1 MSARLLRVLA
11 GALLLGSYVHASGH
25 AAPTARLTGVSTKT
39 EGVGTTVVIET
50 TAPVAYVTAQPDPLT
65 LLIDLRNVS
74 PGQVRPEKASGAVA
88 DVAIESSTDAD
99 GTEIARVRLLLAR
112 PVAAEVRSKWNT
124 VIVELG
130 GGAGQDAKA
139 SASADVSAAPGQN
152 PPAAE
157 KKPVPALVEPSRGS
171 ALTKVDATTGP
182 DGTRVT
188 FSGTGTWRPSSIETA
203 RDLPPRLVVDFPELR
218 STLPAVTPIG
228 KGPIDRIRVAVN
240 RRDPLVTRAVIDLK
254 YPVAHR
260 VESTDGAVVIVFDE
274 KSPGAL
280 AGSVAPVRPVP
291 ESAAARAPAPDLR
304 PSMAS
309 EKPEPV
315 VVRTETAV
323 PAQRARKP
331 ETATEPTPE
340 PRPELKPEPKAELK
354 PDVKP
359 EPRFEVKPEPK
370 AVESR
375 SERQAPPAMEAKPQV
390 QKRVP
395 PPVAGEGE
403 KQYTGHLVTFDFF
416 QAELR
421 SVLRTFSEIS
431 GLNVVIDPKIPPG
444 TVDVSLREVPWDQA
458 LEVILR
464 SHQLGY
470 VLQNNVVRIAPL
482 KVLEQEETERQRLV
496 EAQAMGGQLK
506 VFTKTLSY
514 ARAGDIAK
522 LLKDTRVLTSRG
534 SALVDERTNTLI
546 INDLPEALVASE
558 ALIGVLDRSEPQVE
572 IEAKIVQTSTD
583 TARALGVQ
591 WGVGG
596 RMSSGLANTAPIAFP
611 AQSSVVGH
619 TSGAR
624 EAVNGGAPGT
634 APTAV
639 NLPAPAATS
648 GFGISMGTLTGS
660 FNLDVALTA
669 LERKGQGK
677 ILSQPKVMMQN
688 NFEAEMTQGVQIPI
702 QTVSNNT
709 VTVTFK
715 DAALTLKVKPQIT
728 ASNTVMMN
736 ISLENASPDYSR
748 QVNGIPPIDT
758 QRAVT
763 QVLVND
769 AETMVI
775 GGIMNSRETSSKD
788 GVPGLSRIPLLGW
801 LFRRDITAEDL
812 RELLIFITPRIR
824 R

>member
-1 MSARLLRVLA
+1 V
-11 GALLLGSYVHASGH
+11 
-25 AAPTARLTGVSTKT
+25 
-39 EGVGTTVVIET
+39 
-50 TAPVAYVTAQPDPLT
+50 
-65 LLIDLRNVS
+65 
-74 PGQVRPEKASGAVA
+74 KA
-88 DVAIESSTDAD
+88 
-99 GTEIARVRLLLAR
+99 
-112 PVAAEVRSKWNT
+112 
-124 VIVELG
+124 
-130 GGAGQDAKA
+130 
-139 SASADVSAAPGQN
+139 
-152 PPAAE
+152 
-157 KKPVPALVEPSRGS
+157 EP
-171 ALTKVDATTGP
+171 
-182 DGTRVT
+182 
-188 FSGTGTWRPSSIETA
+188 
-203 RDLPPRLVVDFPELR
+203 
-218 STLPAVTPIG
+218 
-228 KGPIDRIRVAVN
+228 
-240 RRDPLVTRAVIDLK
+240 
-254 YPVAHR
+254 
-260 VESTDGAVVIVFDE
+260 
-274 KSPGAL
+274 
-280 AGSVAPVRPVP
+280 
-291 ESAAARAPAPDLR
+291 
-304 PSMAS
+304 
-309 EKPEPV
+309 
-315 VVRTETAV
+315 
-323 PAQRARKP
+323 
-331 ETATEPTPE
+331 
-340 PRPELKPEPKAELK
+340 KPEPKAE
-354 PDVKP
+354 P
-359 EPRFEVKPEPK
+359 KPEPK

-375 SERQAPPAMEAKPQV
+375 PERQATPAIAARPQA
-390 QKRVP
+390 QRPVP
-395 PPVAGEGE
+395 PVVGEGE
-403 KQYTGHLVTFDFF
+403 RQYTGHLVTFDFF
-416 QAELR
+416 QADLR
-421 SVLRTFSEIS
+421 SVLRTFAEIS
-431 GLNVVIDPKIPPG
+431 GLNVVIDPAIPPG

-470 VLQNNVVRIAPL
+470 VLENNVVRIAPL
-482 KVLEQEETERQRLV
+482 RVLAQEETDRQKLV

-506 VFTKTLSY
+506 VFTRTLSY
-514 ARAGDIAK
+514 ARAGDVAK
-522 LLKDTRVLTSRG
+522 LLKDTRVITSRG

-546 INDLPEALVASE
+546 INDLPEAVTECES
-558 ALIGVLDRSEPQVE
+558 LIAILDRSEPQVE

-596 RMSSGLANTAPIAFP
+596 RMASGLANTAPIAFP

-619 TSGAR
+619 TS
-624 EAVNGGAPGT
+624 AVRDAVSGGGAPGT

-648 GFGISMGTLTGS
+648 GLGISMGTLTGS

-775 GGIMNSRETSSKD
+775 GGIMKSQDTSSKD
-788 GVPGLSRIPLLGW
+788 GVPGLSQIPLLGW
-801 LFRRDITAEDL
+801 LFRRDMMSTDL